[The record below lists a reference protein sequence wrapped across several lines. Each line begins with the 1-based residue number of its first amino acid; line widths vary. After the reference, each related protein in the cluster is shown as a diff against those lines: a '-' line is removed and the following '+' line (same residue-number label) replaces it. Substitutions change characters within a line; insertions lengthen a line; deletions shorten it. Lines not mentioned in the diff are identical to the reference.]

1 MERKNVESGARWE
14 PIVGYSR
21 AVRVGACVAVAGTTA
36 TDPQGKVV
44 APGDSYGQAVHIFR
58 KIEAALAQAGARL
71 EDVVRTRMFLT
82 NIEDWAQ
89 VGRAHAE
96 FFREIRPAA
105 TMLEVNRL
113 IDPEALVEIEADAIL
128 AATTVGNR

>member
-1 MERKNVESGARWE
+1 MERKNVASGARWE

-21 AVRVGACVAVAGTTA
+21 AVRVGAYVAVAGTAA
-36 TDPQGKVV
+36 TDLQGKVV
-44 APGDSYGQAVHIFR
+44 APGDAYGQAVYIFR
-58 KIEAALAQAGARL
+58 KIEAALAQSGARL

-82 NIEDWAQ
+82 NIDDWEK

-105 TMLEVNRL
+105 TLLEVSRL
-113 IDPEALVEIEADAIL
+113 IDPEVLVEIEADAVL
-128 AATTVGNR
+128 APPVGNR

>member
-21 AVRVGACVAVAGTTA
+21 AVRVGDFVAVAGTTA

-44 APGDSYGQAVHIFR
+44 APGDAYGQAVHIFR
-58 KIEAALAQAGARL
+58 KIEAALAQTGARL

-82 NIEDWAQ
+82 NIEDWEQ
-89 VGRAHAE
+89 VGRAHTE